1 MIRLFFGGL
10 YTLLAFVFSL
20 PAHVYFR
27 YLQKNGQEMKS
38 WTKANKYVRGFFKNI
53 LFIAGTKMEVRGKE
67 NIPKD
72 EPALYVGNHRSY
84 FDIITTHTI
93 FDKPMA
99 YVAKK
104 EFKKFPFLHYYM
116 EDIGCLFLDR
126 ENPREAIKT
135 IGLGTE
141 YLKRGMSLGLFPEGT
156 RNRKTPDLLPFK
168 EGGYRMAEK
177 SDRPIVLMAL
187 TNVDGILENNKPIG
201 LKSCKCVVSFS
212 EPFYVSRMSKDERK
226 RFYASIPDRI
236 TEMLK
241 ENEQPAK

>member
-1 MIRLFFGGL
+1 MIRLFIGGL
-10 YTLLAFVFSL
+10 WTMMAFLVSL

-38 WTKANKYVRGFFKNI
+38 WKKANNYVRRFFKSI

-72 EPALYVGNHRSY
+72 EAVLYVGNHRSY

-93 FDKPMA
+93 FDVPMA
-99 YVAKK
+99 FVAKK
-104 EFKKFPFLHYYM
+104 EFKKFPFLNLYM
-116 EDIGCLFLDR
+116 SDIGCLYLDR

-141 YLKRGMSLGLFPEGT
+141 YLKRGLSLGLFPEGT
-156 RNRKTPDLLPFK
+156 RNRKTPGLLPFK

-177 SDRPIVLMAL
+177 SDRPIILMAL
-187 TNVDGILENNKPIG
+187 SRIDDILENNKPIG
-201 LKSCKCVVSFS
+201 LKPCQCVVNFS
-212 EPFYVSRMSKDERK
+212 EPFYVSRMTKDERK
-226 RFYASIPDRI
+226 AFYASIPDRI
-236 TEMLK
+236 NAMLE
-241 ENEQPAK
+241 ENESAFK